1 MADAVGFDLVSV
13 GLLQMVAAC
22 SLESGDSGI
31 SSAIKRR
38 VGTTMLARTHV
49 KHREFKLVA
58 EGRHCRPP
66 PETLLPRSQQP
77 EVRGRKVILVA
88 SSSHSL

>member
-1 MADAVGFDLVSV
+1 MADAVGIDLVFV
-13 GLLQMVAAC
+13 RLLQMVAAG
-22 SLESGDSGI
+22 SLESGDFGI

-49 KHREFKLVA
+49 KHQEFRLVA
-58 EGRHCRPP
+58 EGRHCRSL
-66 PETLLPRSQQP
+66 PEPLLPRSRQP
-77 EVRGRKVILVA
+77 QVRCCKVILVA